1 MKPTKSLN
9 IDFLLGYL
17 RQILPKRP
25 DLKVIITSATIDSER
40 FAKHFDQVNG
50 GKPVPVINVSGR
62 LYPVQIRYRP
72 VIERGENDDRTLMEA
87 IADACDEL
95 LHSRSRRYLGN
106 FCPESGKFEAA
117 DVLGR
122 NSKPGLEILPLF
134 FSRLSIEEQDRIFRP
149 SGARRLCS
157 LPILPKTSVRF
168 RASRYVRWT
177 PALAE

>member
-1 MKPTKSLN
+1 MRRHKPITLLKKYDTIIIDEAHERSLN

-72 VIERGENDDRTLMEA
+72 VIEEDENDDRTLMEA

-95 LHSRSRRYLGN
+95 CFTQVPEISWY
-106 FCPESGKFEAA
+106 FCPENGKFE
-117 DVLGR
+117 
-122 NSKPGLEILPLF
+122 
-134 FSRLSIEEQDRIFRP
+134 
-149 SGARRLCS
+149 RRQM
-157 LPILPKTSVRF
+157 
-168 RASRYVRWT
+168 Y
-177 PALAE
+177 